1 LPARRTPS
9 DEETDA
15 LFTLD
20 PSEFISAR
28 DELAGR
34 LKEKGRTEE
43 AAEVRGLRRP
53 TVAAWAVNRAVR
65 EHPADIKELFA
76 AGAELRAVQR
86 KMLSGVKSGGF
97 REAVDRRRKAVAKLN
112 RAAEQVLRESGH
124 SSPGA
129 TEAIS
134 ATFEAASLD
143 EGAAELV
150 RAGRLSKEFAA
161 PSGFGGV
168 EGLELVPSLR
178 EAKPAK
184 RGRAKEVEDEAASKA
199 AQREAKKL
207 AEAAVQARRGAIRAR
222 READR
227 AEEKVE
233 RLTAELEES
242 RAAMREA
249 SAKAR
254 KAEADATRAQ
264 AEADHSAKR

>member
-1 LPARRTPS
+1 MPARRSPP
-9 DEETDA
+9 DEDTDG
-15 LFTLD
+15 LFMLD

-28 DELAGR
+28 DELAAR
-34 LKEKGRTEE
+34 LKAKGRTEE
-43 AAEVRGLRRP
+43 AAEVRALRRP
-53 TVAAWAVNRAVR
+53 TVAAWAVNRAAR
-65 EHPADIKELFA
+65 ENTSDVEELLA

-124 SSPGA
+124 SAPGA

-143 EGAAELV
+143 EAAAELV
-150 RAGRLSKEFAA
+150 KAGRLSKELAA

-199 AQREAKKL
+199 AEREAKKL
-207 AEAAVQARRGAIRAR
+207 AEAAAQARRGAIRAR

-227 AEEKVE
+227 AEEKLE
-233 RLTAELEES
+233 RLTGELEET
-242 RAAMREA
+242 RAAAREA

-254 KAEADATRAQ
+254 KAETEAARAQ
-264 AEADHSAKR
+264 AKADRSAKR